1 MECLEEALR
10 IREIHYGEEHESCAD
25 TMQWMGNCLRKH
37 GDPSDALDYFKFA
50 LSIKQQR
57 LGINHIDVAN
67 TLFNPAV
74 LLDDTETFD
83 LSLVAYKEAL
93 RIKKLV
99 LGDTNQEVA
108 DTLFCMG
115 NVAAVVKNHI
125 EALVFY
131 EESIKIREDLIREDN
146 LFVNELDD
154 KLLFLLNPLSPCP
167 DLLLLYKRLKE
178 SFEEALPLTKLIMGT
193 NHPKVYESLNRM
205 GEVYMNMKL
214 HDWDNAIGS
223 FQGALRVKSLNA
235 PEGQDNLEVAA
246 LLQRKGTALL
256 YKHEFVRAKATF
268 DSTMQIHKKNI
279 GLFE

>member
-1 MECLEEALR
+1 MDGATFRIGSYNCLILHVQGALLCEEDRAEEAMECLEEALR

-50 LSIKQQR
+50 LSIKRQR
-57 LGINHIDVAN
+57 LGIDHIDVAN
-67 TLFNPAV
+67 TLFNTAV
-74 LLDDTETFD
+74 LLDDIEKFD

-93 RIKKLV
+93 RIRRLV

-125 EALVFY
+125 EALGFY
-131 EESIKIREDLIREDN
+131 EESIKIREDLIREDD
-146 LFVNELDD
+146 LFVNELDYQ
-154 KLLFLLNPLSPCP
+154 LLFLSNPTSPRP
-167 DLLLLYKRLKE
+167 DLLLQFKKLNE

-205 GEVYMNMKL
+205 GEVYMKL

-223 FQGALRVKSLNA
+223 FQGYV
-235 PEGQDNLEVAA
+235 
-246 LLQRKGTALL
+246 
-256 YKHEFVRAKATF
+256 
-268 DSTMQIHKKNI
+268 
-279 GLFE
+279 